1 VTRRALVLA
10 TRSADKLRELEDLFR
25 SRGYSL
31 LSLDGLGIPSA
42 PEEDSLEVADSFEG
56 NALAK
61 ARFFAGRLGRP
72 VVADDSG
79 LEVAALGG
87 RPGVLS
93 KRWSGRPDLSGKWLD
108 EANNAHLVKE
118 LAGVHDRRA
127 RYVCA
132 ASFCDGRT
140 EIVFRGTTSGS
151 ILEQPRGTHGFGYD
165 PYFFSDELGVT
176 FGEASLERKQTVSH
190 RARAFTALLAA
201 LEQCG

>member
-1 VTRRALVLA
+1 MTRTSLVVA
-10 TRSADKLRELEDLFR
+10 TRSADKVRELEYLFR
-25 SRGYSL
+25 SSGYSL
-31 LSLDGLGIPSA
+31 LTLEELGIPAVS
-42 PEEDSLEVADSFEG
+42 EEDSLEVADTFEG

-61 ARFFAGRLGRP
+61 ARFFAERAGRA

-79 LEVAALGG
+79 LEVIALNG

-93 KRWSGRPDLSGKWLD
+93 KRWSGRPDLTGKCLD
-108 EANNAHLVKE
+108 QANNTRLIEE

-132 ASFCDGRT
+132 AAFCDARK
-140 EIVFRGTTSGS
+140 ELVFRGTTAGS

-165 PYFFSDELGVT
+165 PYFLSDELGMT
-176 FGEASLERKQTVSH
+176 FGEASLEQRQTVSH

-201 LEQCG
+201 FGECG